1 MYTRRVAG
9 AEYLLALHGITM
21 TGASLLRT
29 LGPLR
34 QRLEDY
40 GFTLVA
46 PNAPYR
52 MPDTEVEELMTWLRS
67 QYRKI
72 GQNADDSY
80 SAHKCWDA
88 GEHYDWF
95 QSNTDK
101 ATGSK
106 TYRALEKS
114 LDSLAA
120 VLRERPAAGVIGF
133 SQGSA
138 MAMVLAG
145 LAARGDA
152 RFSSLRF
159 GLFLSGFKPVF
170 REPALSLYPA
180 GSFTRAIVAGD
191 SDPIFPD
198 GASSLASQAQ
208 AFEGGEEERVLVP
221 GIGHEVPSTPELVER
236 LARFA
241 RRAAG

>member
-1 MYTRRVAG
+1 VAD

-34 QRLEDY
+34 QKLEDY
-40 GFTLVA
+40 GFTLLT

-52 MPDTEVEELMTWLRS
+52 MPDAEVEDLMAWLRA
-67 QYRKI
+67 QYKKV

-80 SAHKCWDA
+80 SAGKFWDA

-101 ATGSK
+101 ATGRK
-106 TYRALEKS
+106 TYRSLERS
-114 LDSLAA
+114 LDSLGA
-120 VLRERPAAGVIGF
+120 VLRERPAAGVLGF

-145 LAARGDA
+145 LVARGDS
-152 RFSSLRF
+152 RFSCLRF
-159 GLFLSGFKPVF
+159 GMFLSGFKPVF
-170 REPALSLYPA
+170 QEPALNLYPA
-180 GSFTRAIVAGD
+180 GSLMRAIVVGE

-198 GASSLASQAQ
+198 SGSSLASQAQ
-208 AFEGGEEERVLVP
+208 AFEGGEEEHVLVP
-221 GIGHEVPSTPELVER
+221 GIGHDVPSTPEFVER

-241 RRAAG
+241 RRAADKRA